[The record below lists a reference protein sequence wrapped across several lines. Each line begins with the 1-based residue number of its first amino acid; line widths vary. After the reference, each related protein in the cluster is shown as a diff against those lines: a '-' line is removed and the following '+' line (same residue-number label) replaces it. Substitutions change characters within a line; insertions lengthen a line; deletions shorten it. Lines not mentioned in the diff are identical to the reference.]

1 MTKSQFNIKISKD
14 LLVRVKRQAMM
25 SGKSLTEHI
34 TDLVN
39 NSLSEDNIQ
48 NTNLSSNNKITN
60 LVINSLS
67 DDDIQNTHLSSVDKI
82 KDLEKRLLSL
92 ESTVRNREYLSQ
104 KFKPFTN
111 SEAINCTKFMRGV
124 FYKEL
129 KKRNFDNKSEA
140 FEDFLKSLQVY
151 DEINKSFSDR
161 LKEIM
166 LSDKPSPWT
175 GEELNEL
182 TGKDKCNCLIRK
194 GLINWTGKTECPSQQ
209 EICDKGEELLSLF

>member
-14 LLVRVKRQAMM
+14 LLIRVKRQAMM

-34 TDLVN
+34 TDLV
-39 NSLSEDNIQ
+39 
-48 NTNLSSNNKITN
+48 T
-60 LVINSLS
+60 NSLS
-67 DDDIQNTHLSSVDKI
+67 DDDIKNTHLSSVDKI

-92 ESTVRNREYLSQ
+92 ESTVKNREYLSQ
-104 KFKPFTN
+104 KLKPFTN

-129 KKRNFDNKSEA
+129 QKRNFDNKSEA
-140 FEDFLKSLQVY
+140 FEDFLKSIQAY
-151 DEINKSFSDR
+151 DELNKSFSDR

-166 LSDKPSPWT
+166 LSEKPSPWT
-175 GEELNEL
+175 GEELNKL

>member
-14 LLVRVKRQAMM
+14 LLIRVKRQAIM

-34 TDLVN
+34 TDLV
-39 NSLSEDNIQ
+39 
-48 NTNLSSNNKITN
+48 T
-60 LVINSLS
+60 NSLS
-67 DDDIQNTHLSSVDKI
+67 DDDIQNTHLYSVDKI

-92 ESTVRNREYLSQ
+92 ESIVRNREYLSQ
-104 KFKPFTN
+104 KLKPFTN

-129 KKRNFDNKSEA
+129 QKRNFDNKSEA
-140 FEDFLKSLQVY
+140 FEDFLKSIQIY
-151 DEINKSFSDR
+151 DELNKSFSDR

-175 GEELNEL
+175 GEELNKL
-182 TGKDKCNCLIRK
+182 TGKDKCNCSIRK
-194 GLINWTGKTECPSQQ
+194 GLIDWTGKTECPSQQ
-209 EICDKGEELLSLF
+209 EICDKGEELLSFF

>member
-1 MTKSQFNIKISKD
+1 MSKSQFNIKISKD
-14 LLVRVKRQAMM
+14 LLIRVKRQAMM

-34 TDLVN
+34 TDLVT
-39 NSLSEDNIQ
+39 NSLSG
-48 NTNLSSNNKITN
+48 
-60 LVINSLS
+60 
-67 DDDIQNTHLSSVDKI
+67 DDIQNTHLSSVDKI

-104 KFKPFTN
+104 KLKPFTN

-129 KKRNFDNKSEA
+129 QKRNFDNKSEA

-151 DEINKSFSDR
+151 DELNKSFSAR

-209 EICDKGEELLSLF
+209 EICDRGEELLSLF